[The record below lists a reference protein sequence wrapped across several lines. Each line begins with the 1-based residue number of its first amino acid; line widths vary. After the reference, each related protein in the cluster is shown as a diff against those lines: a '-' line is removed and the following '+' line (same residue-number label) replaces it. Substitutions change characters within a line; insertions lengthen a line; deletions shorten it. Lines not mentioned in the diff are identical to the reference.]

1 MSKGKRTVY
10 DEITEAKKTR
20 AAALSDLRA
29 KLAKAEAD
37 RKKAD
42 KTAAEAIK
50 DGNADTYTTA
60 KAEERIAAEKVEF
73 FRKLIKETESA
84 PLFDNY
90 TEVIAEIK
98 ADQQKKIDQINN
110 RATKAMHKINDMI
123 AAFYAEFEETNK
135 ALELVYI
142 NTGFTYRPTITL
154 PIKVVYQST
163 EATKANPEL
172 SKYW

>member
-1 MSKGKRTVY
+1 MSKRKSVYEEIEEARKERGAMREDLVKKRA
-10 DEITEAKKTR
+10 I
-20 AAALSDLRA
+20 
-29 KLAKAEAD
+29 AEAD
-37 RKKAD
+37 KA
-42 KTAAEAIK
+42 KAIK
-50 DGNADTYTTA
+50 AANEALHNGNADAYTKANAA
-60 KAEERIAAEKVEF
+60 KRKAAEEVEF
-73 FRKLIKETESA
+73 YTIQLKDLDAS
-84 PLFDNY
+84 PLFSNY
-90 TEVIAEIK
+90 VEKIAEVK

-154 PIKVVYQST
+154 PIKVVYKST